1 MQYAHIDEVLDRG
14 SSIIHCVL
22 LSSDFSAKIET
33 STSCAIFEK
42 KKLTYLYLYFYLNM
56 IAAEDAAAAGE
67 VAGVDVAVVVE
78 VVAEDAA
85 AA

>member
-1 MQYAHIDEVLDRG
+1 MVLY
-14 SSIIHCVL
+14 SE
-22 LSSDFSAKIET
+22 FSAKIET

-56 IAAEDAAAAGE
+56 IAAEDAAEAEE
-67 VAGVDVAVVVE
+67 VAGVDVAVVAE
-78 VVAEDAA
+78 VVAVDAA